1 MKGNDVGVLVL
12 RYASCMERIDLFLLN
27 LIGFF

>member
-12 RYASCMERIDLFLLN
+12 RYASCMEQGSFFGVRIRF
-27 LIGFF
+27 